1 MVNML
6 IKKSCISQIS
16 IIYPS
21 HIPFTFPIILLASYI
36 NPPYLLIFYLDFCT
50 SPLVGLPGSALISI
64 QSIRSI
70 ASKLLNISC
79 RLYPFFAQNH
89 SIVSQLIYRK
99 SQSLHYTLKAYNIA
113 SPTTLLL
120 SSEIL
125 F

>member
-6 IKKSCISQIS
+6 IKNHISPQYQLFI
-16 IIYPS
+16 
-21 HIPFTFPIILLASYI
+21 HLTFPIILLASYI
-36 NPPYLLIFYLDFCT
+36 NPPYLSIFYLDFCP
-50 SPLVGLPGSALISI
+50 SHLVGLPGSALISI

-89 SIVSQLIYRK
+89 PIVSQLIYRK

-120 SSEIL
+120 SSEI
-125 F
+125 